1 MVAEDGTQLGVMP
14 TRDAMALAREQDLDL
29 VEVAPNSVPPVCR
42 LLDYGKFR
50 YLQSTKEREM
60 RKGQKAHGM
69 REVRF
74 RPKIGQH
81 DIDFKARL
89 VKRLLGE
96 GNKVKV
102 SVMFRGREI
111 AHPELAVNLLRRVH
125 DGLKDD
131 SKLEQ
136 APNLEGRFMSIILAP
151 ATASSKPDEPAAVAQ
166 TAVATPAKA
175 QPAPA
180 APRLPEPVAAAPAA
194 VAAAEPEVAEE
205 PTAAVAEATE
215 AAEEPAAALAEPTAP
230 EAAAEPAAAV
240 AEATAPEAAEEPAA
254 AVAEATAP
262 EAAAEPAAA
271 APAEPAT
278 AAKPAKA
285 AAKPAKAVAK
295 KAAAAKPVKAAAK
308 KA

>member
-14 TRDAMALAREQDLDL
+14 TRDALALAREEELDL

-151 ATASSKPDEPAAVAQ
+151 ATATSKQAAPAAVAEPVAVEAKQPEPAAIAEPVAVAAKQPEPAAVAEPVAVAAKPAEPAAVAQ
-166 TAVATPAKA
+166 PTAATAQKA
-175 QPAPA
+175 EPEAVAPA
-180 APRLPEPVAAAPAA
+180 A
-194 VAAAEPEVAEE
+194 AETVE
-205 PTAAVAEATE
+205 PT
-215 AAEEPAAALAEPTAP
+215 AAEEPAKK
-230 EAAAEPAAAV
+230 
-240 AEATAPEAAEEPAA
+240 
-254 AVAEATAP
+254 
-262 EAAAEPAAA
+262 A
-271 APAEPAT
+271 AP

-285 AAKPAKAVAK
+285 AAKKAAPKAAAKPVEAVAK
-295 KAAAAKPVKAAAK
+295 KKAAAKPVKAAAK